1 MKFLFTCAGTAGH
14 INPALAI
21 AERLRELM
29 PDAEF
34 LFIGSGRE
42 MEKRLIPAAGFKLE
56 NITITGFSRGF
67 KPGDFKRNFKTIRNL
82 WLSSHQCKKIIGD
95 FRPDVAIGTGGYVCY
110 PVLSRAI
117 KMKIPTVM
125 HESNAIPGLT
135 TKLLADRVT
144 KMLVAFPD
152 NSGCYRHPERL
163 TVTGTPVRKDFAKMT
178 KEAAKNSLGL
188 DDKPL
193 IVSVWGSLGAAMMN
207 EYMAEFIKL
216 TIESGKFNL
225 IHSTGGGDAG
235 LAKMKN
241 RLREMGITDIPPA
254 IDIRPYIDNMGTV
267 MTAAELVLCRAGAST
282 LAELTDMG
290 VPAIIV
296 PSPNVVNNHQEK
308 NARALEK
315 AGGCKMI
322 LEKDCNGKILYDTAA
337 GLLGNT
343 NAMKQMSE
351 NSKKFGVS
359 DSVNVIVDIILS
371 LLTK

>member
-1 MKFLFTCAGTAGH
+1 
-14 INPALAI
+14 
-21 AERLRELM
+21 
-29 PDAEF
+29 
-34 LFIGSGRE
+34 
-42 MEKRLIPAAGFKLE
+42 
-56 NITITGFSRGF
+56 
-67 KPGDFKRNFKTIRNL
+67 
-82 WLSSHQCKKIIGD
+82 
-95 FRPDVAIGTGGYVCY
+95 
-110 PVLSRAI
+110 
-117 KMKIPTVM
+117 
-125 HESNAIPGLT
+125 
-135 TKLLADRVT
+135 
-144 KMLVAFPD
+144 
-152 NSGCYRHPERL
+152 
-163 TVTGTPVRKDFAKMT
+163 
-178 KEAAKNSLGL
+178 
-188 DDKPL
+188 
-193 IVSVWGSLGAAMMN
+193 
-207 EYMAEFIKL
+207 
-216 TIESGKFNL
+216 
-225 IHSTGGGDAG
+225 
-235 LAKMKN
+235 MKN
-241 RLREMGITDIPPA
+241 RLREMGIASVPPE